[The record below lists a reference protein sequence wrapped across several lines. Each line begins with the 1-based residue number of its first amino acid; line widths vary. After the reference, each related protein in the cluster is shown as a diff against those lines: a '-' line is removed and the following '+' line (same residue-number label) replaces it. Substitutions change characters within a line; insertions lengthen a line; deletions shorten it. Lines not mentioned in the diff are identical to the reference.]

1 MHWCKSITCNVSIA
15 ASLPRCLAASLPR
28 CLAASVSR
36 CLAASLHLLP
46 RCIASS
52 FRVSQFRPVLPA
64 LLLPRSLLFSSPLPT
79 QLHSPH
85 PRRDAAP
92 SLSPF
97 TCLPFTLPPYNFL
110 HLPCPPALPPPPQLS
125 SPTSLV
131 PSPCSA
137 PHPSRPSLPVRPP
150 TVIRGRV
157 RADGFLSDL
166 RAAWGGNF
174 IEARTWAYDARCLQG
189 LDDGS
194 DDIPV
199 LKGLICSADG
209 SIIEINLQHRSLVG
223 VIPEFI
229 KYFTA
234 LTGLYLSDNEL
245 YGSIPAGISA
255 LASLQYLHLD
265 YNSISGTLP
274 STIGK
279 LPLLQSLRLKANLLT
294 GTIPNMATL
303 KNLATLD
310 LSLNRLNGSIP
321 PTLAAMPGVGE
332 LFLAGNSLSGP
343 LPPKLNMPNLYS
355 LDLSFNFLSGSI
367 PVTISTLASLQY
379 MDLGYNQLSGSL
391 PSQMVKLTGLQRLDL
406 LANAMTGSIPLIFSS
421 LSALQTLVLQR
432 NSMSGPIPPQLSV
445 LTGLSELSLSS
456 NVFQGSLPASFSALT
471 SLTWLDVRSNML
483 VGEVDVLANGTAWY
497 DHNYLSSTVFDAS
510 SCDADTP
517 LSVSFRRNC
526 IPPTVCDA
534 MPQRTDAE
542 CAAFCGL
549 KPADG
554 EVCGGQGTCALLP
567 QQAVQA
573 GVCTCGDSLQ
583 NGEDPATCVSSSAP
597 PVALSTTLLSSSL
610 PAATVSGAAT
620 VSATTGAITLTTLAL
635 NEWGAALLTAPTRLF
650 SYGLR
655 KSGCGRPF
663 AFSASFAFQSTP
675 EAGKK
680 SAGGVAFVIAATD
693 TAATG
698 DVTGLGYSGLGQR
711 SVAVEFDGFQDKAL
725 TIKDMSANHVGVN
738 LNGNPMSVA
747 AITSPLVAGDGKVK
761 FAWIDYVPLSDAA
774 GTLSVFVAATA
785 VKPAKA
791 VLSAAL
797 SLCSVLAP
805 VEGDESFHVGF
816 TGASSALVGQ
826 RNVILNYSL
835 STSLPSALSP
845 KPTVAYPTGF
855 AFTKDAFSSLNAN
868 RFSRHVSVAAT
879 TTPSPVLAWSPKP
892 DVNWN
897 NTGLL
902 WPIKD
907 QLKCADSWAFAL
919 VSSIEAAYSIV
930 GNLSRS
936 TVFNVD
942 PLRTSLKSNCK
953 GGSPVSGLQFLV
965 TSGKTGGGLTAKAT
979 YTRPLGSA
987 SLKRGKPA
995 VPTFPIAGWE
1005 RTPGM
1010 GWFGLLLAVQQQP
1023 VVVTIQATAPSF
1035 ISYNGLLFAALLTD
1049 LGVPCL
1055 AISLPFPLPLLPLL
1069 SIAPITNP
1077 SVSLSPPTTSSFS
1090 FVSPI
1095 HSPPHFFPQQ
1105 PPFSLYLLPH
1115 PRRDPA
1121 CFTFAPNHAVLVVGY
1136 RLSGTD
1142 PALPHIA
1149 APYWIIRNSWGD
1161 GWGDGGHMRMDMQG
1175 GYGVCGIN
1183 TLPGPRI
1190 SAAPSRPCQ
1199 HNTPLRPCLSTRP
1212 SPSLCLLTL
1221 TLPCSLSLPAHL
1233 LPLPSHPLTSPTPL
1247 PHAASSDA
1255 CNSDIVQADG
1265 TLLANPCGGFACTV
1279 VGTSNT
1285 CDCDGTVYVQ
1295 ATNLDGSRT
1304 CTLVDVCGAAGFNP
1318 CAVGTCV
1325 NDGAGSYSCVC
1336 PRGFIQ
1342 GTTVDGAFS
1351 CAPALTVATSYVVR
1365 GGGVTC
1371 AHVHQTVGLTLQ
1383 QLKTLNPALSCNVPI
1398 PVNTTVTTTSTSS
1411 LSPCSTYYTTAA
1423 GDTCVSIASRHSLTD
1438 TCEPVQGEACTSPS
1452 TTACVTPCKTALQA
1466 LNPGLD
1472 CSTDTDGTLPAYLSV
1487 CVKVDYLYVPRVP
1500 ACPHV
1505 HTVAPGETCD
1515 VLRKTVAGG
1524 MSVEE
1529 LYQLNPGILCDRIAL
1544 HVPAA
1549 AAVIPNYDVCW
1560 ADVYDPQIPTCP
1572 RPYVILKADTC
1583 DTILPKSFG
1592 GSHDCFRQINGYE
1605 CLNPVQVGA
1614 RICLPDP
1621 AALLRGRCLV

>member
-1 MHWCKSITCNVSIA
+1 MRRLRFPIPRHWESCVALSLL
-15 ASLPRCLAASLPR
+15 ASLLGLVG
-28 CLAASVSR
+28 LVG
-36 CLAASLHLLP
+36 
-46 RCIASS
+46 
-52 FRVSQFRPVLPA
+52 PA
-64 LLLPRSLLFSSPLPT
+64 
-79 QLHSPH
+79 
-85 PRRDAAP
+85 
-92 SLSPF
+92 
-97 TCLPFTLPPYNFL
+97 N
-110 HLPCPPALPPPPQLS
+110 ALVQ
-125 SPTSLV
+125 V
-131 PSPCSA
+131 NNMQY
-137 PHPSRPSLPVRPP
+137 
-150 TVIRGRV
+150 
-157 RADGFLSDL
+157 GFLSDL

-421 LSALQTLVLQR
+421 LSALQTLDVSNNAL
-432 NSMSGPIPPQLSV
+432 SGSV
-445 LTGLSELSLSS
+445 PTAYFSRT
-456 NVFQGSLPASFSALT
+456 ASKWT
-471 SLTWLDVRSNML
+471 LDVRSNML

-1035 ISYNGLLFAALLTD
+1035 ISYNGLFKY
-1049 LGVPCL
+1049 
-1055 AISLPFPLPLLPLL
+1055 
-1069 SIAPITNP
+1069 
-1077 SVSLSPPTTSSFS
+1077 
-1090 FVSPI
+1090 
-1095 HSPPHFFPQQ
+1095 Q
-1105 PPFSLYLLPH
+1105 
-1115 PRRDPA
+1115 DPA

-1183 TLPGPRI
+1183 TLPGVYPIVR
-1190 SAAPSRPCQ
+1190 S
-1199 HNTPLRPCLSTRP
+1199 
-1212 SPSLCLLTL
+1212 
-1221 TLPCSLSLPAHL
+1221 
-1233 LPLPSHPLTSPTPL
+1233 
-1247 PHAASSDA
+1247 SSDA

-1383 QLKTLNPALSCNVPI
+1383 QLKTLNPVRTPSLAPSHHTPPSPSHQVNPPLCACMRCPFACSLLMLTVDSHAPSSLPPSCNHKQALSCNVPI

-1423 GDTCVSIASRHSLTD
+1423 VSPVPLTCIARVTHQQQRSIFHVLPPRCTFTKPRKSLHLVVSSAKPIRERDPVTHTDPTLGGVIRSDVDFSDHAPSL
-1438 TCEPVQGEACTSPS
+1438 PI
-1452 TTACVTPCKTALQA
+1452 L
-1466 LNPGLD
+1466 PGLSSSRFAQD
-1472 CSTDTDGTLPAYLSV
+1472 L
-1487 CVKVDYLYVPRVP
+1487 
-1500 ACPHV
+1500 
-1505 HTVAPGETCD
+1505 
-1515 VLRKTVAGG
+1515 
-1524 MSVEE
+1524 
-1529 LYQLNPGILCDRIAL
+1529 
-1544 HVPAA
+1544 
-1549 AAVIPNYDVCW
+1549 
-1560 ADVYDPQIPTCP
+1560 
-1572 RPYVILKADTC
+1572 
-1583 DTILPKSFG
+1583 
-1592 GSHDCFRQINGYE
+1592 
-1605 CLNPVQVGA
+1605 
-1614 RICLPDP
+1614 
-1621 AALLRGRCLV
+1621 

>member
-1 MHWCKSITCNVSIA
+1 MRRLRFPIPRHWDSCVALSLL
-15 ASLPRCLAASLPR
+15 ASLLGLVG
-28 CLAASVSR
+28 LVG
-36 CLAASLHLLP
+36 
-46 RCIASS
+46 
-52 FRVSQFRPVLPA
+52 PA
-64 LLLPRSLLFSSPLPT
+64 
-79 QLHSPH
+79 
-85 PRRDAAP
+85 
-92 SLSPF
+92 
-97 TCLPFTLPPYNFL
+97 N
-110 HLPCPPALPPPPQLS
+110 ALVQ
-125 SPTSLV
+125 V
-131 PSPCSA
+131 NNMQY
-137 PHPSRPSLPVRPP
+137 
-150 TVIRGRV
+150 
-157 RADGFLSDL
+157 GFLSDL

-310 LSLNRLNGSIP
+310 LSLNRLNGIIP

-391 PSQMVKLTGLQRLDL
+391 PSQMAKLTGLQRLDL
-406 LANAMTGSIPLIFSS
+406 LANAMTGSIPLVFSS

-432 NSMSGPIPPQLSV
+432 NSMSGPIPSQLSV

-456 NVFQGSLPASFSALT
+456 NAFQGSLPASFSALT
-471 SLTWLDVRSNML
+471 SLTWLSASSNLLNGTIPSGLFTLSNLQVLELDDNNFSGSIPDPISTLSSLQFLSLARNRLSGALPASLASIAGLAYVDLSNNALSGSVPTAYFSRTASKWTLDVRSNML

-526 IPPTVCDA
+526 IPPTVCDT

-549 KPADG
+549 NPADG
-554 EVCGGQGTCALLP
+554 EVCGGEGTCALLP

-597 PVALSTTLLSSSL
+597 PVALSTTVPSASL

-675 EAGKK
+675 EPGKK

-698 DVTGLGYSGLGQR
+698 DVTALGYSGLGQR

-738 LNGNPMSVA
+738 LNGNPMSVTA
-747 AITSPLVAGDGKVK
+747 VTSPLVAGDGKVK

-797 SLCSVLAP
+797 SLCTVLAP
-805 VEGDESFHVGF
+805 VEGEESFHVGF

-826 RNVILNYSL
+826 RNVILNYSI

-868 RFSRHVSVAAT
+868 RFSRHVSVGAT
-879 TTPSPVLAWSPKP
+879 TTPTPARSWSPKP

-919 VSSIEAAYSIV
+919 VSSIEAAYNIV

-995 VPTFPIAGWE
+995 VPTFPIVGWE
-1005 RTPGM
+1005 RAPGM

-1035 ISYNGLLFAALLTD
+1035 ISYNGLFKY
-1049 LGVPCL
+1049 
-1055 AISLPFPLPLLPLL
+1055 
-1069 SIAPITNP
+1069 
-1077 SVSLSPPTTSSFS
+1077 
-1090 FVSPI
+1090 
-1095 HSPPHFFPQQ
+1095 Q
-1105 PPFSLYLLPH
+1105 
-1115 PRRDPA
+1115 DPA

-1183 TLPGPRI
+1183 TLPGVYPIVR
-1190 SAAPSRPCQ
+1190 S
-1199 HNTPLRPCLSTRP
+1199 
-1212 SPSLCLLTL
+1212 
-1221 TLPCSLSLPAHL
+1221 
-1233 LPLPSHPLTSPTPL
+1233 
-1247 PHAASSDA
+1247 SSDA

-1318 CAVGTCV
+1318 CGVGTCV

-1342 GTTVDGAFS
+1342 GITVDGSFS

-1411 LSPCSTYYTTAA
+1411 LSPCSAYYITAA

-1452 TTACVTPCKTALQA
+1452 TTACVKPCKTALQA

-1544 HVPAA
+1544 PVPAA